1 MGNILDLIEK
11 RWSPYSFSSGYIEDE
26 KIETLMAAAG
36 RAPSANNEQPWL
48 FLYTTK
54 ENKEKFDFFLG
65 FLTESN
71 RVWAKNAYAMIISFA
86 RLNSSYD
93 GKPNRYAFHDTGM
106 AVANLLTQAS
116 SMNIFIHQMGGYS
129 IEKVRNY
136 FNLRDDIEPVAVMA
150 VGNIGDGTNIP
161 EELHKR
167 DEKRRPRKLL
177 SEYSFKNNLPDY
189 FKKKEL

>member
-1 MGNILDLIEK
+1 MRNILDIIEK

-54 ENKEKFDFFLG
+54 ENKEKFDVFLG

-71 RVWAKNAYAMIISFA
+71 RVWAKNAYALIISFA
-86 RLNSSYD
+86 RLNSSYN

-129 IEKVRNY
+129 IEKVREY
-136 FNLRDDIEPVAVMA
+136 FKLKDDVEPVAVMA
-150 VGNIGDGTNIP
+150 VGYIGDGTNIP

-177 SEYSFKNNLPDY
+177 SEYSFKNSLPED

>member
-1 MGNILDLIEK
+1 MRNILDIIEK

-48 FLYTTK
+48 FLYTTM
-54 ENKEKFDFFLG
+54 ENKEKFDVFLE

-71 RVWAKNAYAMIISFA
+71 RVWAKNAYAIIISFA
-86 RLNSSYD
+86 RLNSSYS

-129 IEKVRNY
+129 IEKVRDY
-136 FNLRDDIEPVAVMA
+136 FKLKDDVEPVAVMT
-150 VGNIGDGTNIP
+150 VGYIGDGTNIP

-167 DEKRRPRKLL
+167 DEERRPRKLL
-177 SEYSFKNNLPDY
+177 SEYSFKNNLPED

>member
-1 MGNILDLIEK
+1 MRNILDIIEK

-48 FLYTTK
+48 FLYTTM
-54 ENKEKFDFFLG
+54 ENKEKFDVFLE

-71 RVWAKNAYAMIISFA
+71 RVWAKNAYAIIISFA
-86 RLNSSYD
+86 RLNSSYS

-129 IEKVRNY
+129 IEKVRDY
-136 FNLRDDIEPVAVMA
+136 FKLKDDVEPVAVMT
-150 VGNIGDGTNIP
+150 VGYLGDGTNIP

-167 DEKRRPRKLL
+167 DEVRRPRKLL
-177 SEYSFKNNLPDY
+177 SEYSFKNNLPED